1 MIINTILIITYFS
14 LFIEKYYNKGL
25 KHSIAMIFH
34 TIFMFLMFYILFI
47 FYNRKHDDRIF
58 EKNVLDKQ
66 LKKVIKELEDNT
78 DISMTGNI
86 PEKQLDKNKT
96 LSKTDEI
103 IIALSVFAGIII
115 ILVLLDVY
123 KFKLLHSSYYKS
135 ILFSTVILGIVEIV
149 FSAILSSTS
158 LKEKRNSDITEKFL
172 SNVKKYSNFN

>member
-25 KHSIAMIFH
+25 KHSMAMIIH
-34 TIFMFLMFYILFI
+34 TVFMFFVFYILFI

-66 LKKVIKELEDNT
+66 IEKVIKELEVNT
-78 DISMTGNI
+78 DISMSGNI
-86 PEKQLDKNKT
+86 PEKELNKNKK
-96 LSKTDEI
+96 LSKTDDI
-103 IIALSVFAGIII
+103 IIVSSVFAGIII

-135 ILFSTVILGIVEIV
+135 ILFSITVLGVIELV
-149 FSAILSSTS
+149 FSALLSSSS
-158 LKEKRNSDITEKFL
+158 LKEKRNSDITENFL